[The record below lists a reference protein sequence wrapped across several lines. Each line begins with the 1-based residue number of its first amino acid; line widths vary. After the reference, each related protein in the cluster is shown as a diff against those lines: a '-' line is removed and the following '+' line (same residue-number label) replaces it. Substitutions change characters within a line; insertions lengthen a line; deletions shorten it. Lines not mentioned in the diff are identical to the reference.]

1 MALDMFDRAVPGES
15 LTKPL
20 QDDPSTQVPKTDNL
34 YDAFYKVT
42 DTIKDNSSL
51 HGDLLS
57 MIESGVDL
65 ESITNVITFGA
76 FSKGEFSPDV
86 AMQLNPHL
94 LLWLFAEAYENGIKE
109 DDIKI
114 MNFPKDTSKGEMS
127 SDNIAELMARKNP
140 QKFGK
145 MQKEGAT
152 EQLDDFFAMLQGDS
166 DEEIGAP
173 PMEEAR
179 PESFM
184 DMQPTAPTPEEM
196 EVV

>member
-1 MALDMFDRAVPGES
+1 MFDRAVPGES

-20 QDDPSTQVPKTDNL
+20 QDDPSTQVPKIDNL
-34 YDAFYKVT
+34 YDAFYKIT
-42 DTIKDNSSL
+42 DTIKGNSSL
-51 HGDLLS
+51 HGDLLN
-57 MIESGVDL
+57 MIDAGVDL

-94 LLWLFAEAYENGIKE
+94 LIWLFAEAYENGIMEE
-109 DDIKI
+109 DIQI

-127 SDNIAELMARKNP
+127 SGNIAELMAKKNP

-152 EQLDDFFAMLQGDS
+152 EQLDEFFAMLQGDS

-173 PMEEAR
+173 PMEEEE
-179 PESFM
+179 PEGFM
-184 DMQPTAPTPEEM
+184 GMQPAEPTPEDR

>member
-1 MALDMFDRAVPGES
+1 MFDRAVPGES

-20 QDDPSTQVPKTDNL
+20 QDDPSTQVPRTDNL

-51 HGDLLS
+51 HGDLLK
-57 MIESGVDL
+57 MIDAGVDL
-65 ESITNVITFGA
+65 ESITNVISFGA
-76 FSKGEFSPDV
+76 FSKGEFSPDI

-94 LLWLFAEAYENGIKE
+94 LLWLFSEAYENGIME
-109 DDIKI
+109 EDIKI
-114 MNFPKDTSKGEMS
+114 MNFPKDTSRGEMS
-127 SDNIAELMARKNP
+127 ANNIAELMAKKNP
-140 QKFGK
+140 EKFRK
-145 MQKEGAT
+145 MQTEGAT

-173 PMEEAR
+173 PREEAR

-184 DMQPTAPTPEEM
+184 DMQPTAPMPEEM

>member
-1 MALDMFDRAVPGES
+1 MFDRAVPGES

-20 QDDPSTQVPKTDNL
+20 QDDPSTQVPRTDNL

-51 HGDLLS
+51 HGDLLN
-57 MIESGVDL
+57 MIDAGVDL

-94 LLWLFAEAYENGIKE
+94 LLWLFSEAYENGIME
-109 DDIKI
+109 EDIKI
-114 MNFPKDTSKGEMS
+114 MNFPKDTSRGEMS
-127 SDNIAELMARKNP
+127 ADNIAELMAKKNP
-140 QKFGK
+140 EKFKK
-145 MQKEGAT
+145 MQTEGAT

-173 PMEEAR
+173 PREEAR

-184 DMQPTAPTPEEM
+184 DMQPTAPMPEEM

>member
-1 MALDMFDRAVPGES
+1 MFDRAVPGES

-20 QDDPSTQVPKTDNL
+20 QDDPSTQVPRTDNL

-51 HGDLLS
+51 HGDLLK
-57 MIESGVDL
+57 MIDAGVDL
-65 ESITNVITFGA
+65 ESITNVISFGA
-76 FSKGEFSPDV
+76 FSKGEFSPDI

-94 LLWLFAEAYENGIKE
+94 LLWLFSEAYENGIME
-109 DDIKI
+109 EDIKI
-114 MNFPKDTSKGEMS
+114 MNFPKNTSRGEMS
-127 SDNIAELMARKNP
+127 ADNIAELMVKKNP
-140 QKFGK
+140 EKFRK
-145 MQKEGAT
+145 MQTEGAT

-173 PMEEAR
+173 PREEAR

-184 DMQPTAPTPEEM
+184 DMQPTAPMPEEM

>member
-1 MALDMFDRAVPGES
+1 MFDRAVPGES

-20 QDDPSTQVPKTDNL
+20 QDDPSTQVPRTDNL

-51 HGDLLS
+51 HGDLLK
-57 MIESGVDL
+57 MIDAGVDL
-65 ESITNVITFGA
+65 ESITNVISFGA
-76 FSKGEFSPDV
+76 FSKGEFSPDI

-94 LLWLFAEAYENGIKE
+94 LLWLFSEAYENGIME
-109 DDIKI
+109 EDIKI
-114 MNFPKDTSKGEMS
+114 MNFPKDTSRGEMS
-127 SDNIAELMARKNP
+127 ADNIAELMAKKNP
-140 QKFGK
+140 EKFRK
-145 MQKEGAT
+145 MQTEGAT

-173 PMEEAR
+173 PREEAR

-184 DMQPTAPTPEEM
+184 DMQPTAPMPEEM

>member
-1 MALDMFDRAVPGES
+1 MFDRAVPGES

-20 QDDPSTQVPKTDNL
+20 QDDPSTQVPRTDNL

-51 HGDLLS
+51 HGDLLK
-57 MIESGVDL
+57 MIDAGVDL
-65 ESITNVITFGA
+65 ESITNVISFGA
-76 FSKGEFSPDV
+76 FSKGEFSPDI

-94 LLWLFAEAYENGIKE
+94 LLWLFSEAYENGIME
-109 DDIKI
+109 EDIKI
-114 MNFPKDTSKGEMS
+114 MNFPKDTSRGEMS
-127 SDNIAELMARKNP
+127 ADNIAELMAKKNP
-140 QKFGK
+140 EKFRK
-145 MQKEGAT
+145 MQTEGAT
-152 EQLDDFFAMLQGDS
+152 EQLDDFFAMLKGDS

-173 PMEEAR
+173 PREEAR

-184 DMQPTAPTPEEM
+184 DMQPTAPMPEEM

>member
-1 MALDMFDRAVPGES
+1 MFDRAVPGES

-20 QDDPSTQVPKTDNL
+20 QDDPSTQVPRTDNL

-51 HGDLLS
+51 HGDLLK
-57 MIESGVDL
+57 MIDAGVDL
-65 ESITNVITFGA
+65 ESITNVISFGA

-94 LLWLFAEAYENGIKE
+94 LLWLFSEAYENGIME
-109 DDIKI
+109 EDIKI
-114 MNFPKDTSKGEMS
+114 MNFPKNTSRGEMS

-140 QKFGK
+140 EKFRK
-145 MQKEGAT
+145 MQTEGAT

-173 PMEEAR
+173 PREEAR

-184 DMQPTAPTPEEM
+184 DMQPTAPMPEEM

>member
-1 MALDMFDRAVPGES
+1 MFDRAVPGES

-20 QDDPSTQVPKTDNL
+20 QDDPSTQVPRTDNL

-51 HGDLLS
+51 HGDLLK
-57 MIESGVDL
+57 MIDAGVDL
-65 ESITNVITFGA
+65 ESITNVISFGA
-76 FSKGEFSPDV
+76 FSKGEFSPDI

-94 LLWLFAEAYENGIKE
+94 LLWLFSEAYENGIME
-109 DDIKI
+109 EDIKI
-114 MNFPKDTSKGEMS
+114 MNFPKNTSRGEMS
-127 SDNIAELMARKNP
+127 ADNIAELMAKKNP
-140 QKFGK
+140 EKFRK
-145 MQKEGAT
+145 MQTEGAT
-152 EQLDDFFAMLQGDS
+152 EQLDDFFAILQGDS

-173 PMEEAR
+173 PREEAR

-184 DMQPTAPTPEEM
+184 DMQPTAPMPEEM

>member
-20 QDDPSTQVPKTDNL
+20 QDDPSTQVPRTDNL

-51 HGDLLS
+51 HGDLLK
-57 MIESGVDL
+57 MIDAGVDL

-76 FSKGEFSPDV
+76 FSKGEFSPDI

-94 LLWLFAEAYENGIKE
+94 LLWLFSEAYENGIME
-109 DDIKI
+109 EDIKI
-114 MNFPKDTSKGEMS
+114 MNFPKNTSRGEMS
-127 SDNIAELMARKNP
+127 ADNIAELMAKKNP
-140 QKFGK
+140 EKCKK
-145 MQKEGAT
+145 MQTEGAT

-173 PMEEAR
+173 PREEAR

-184 DMQPTAPTPEEM
+184 DMQPTAPMPEEM

>member
-1 MALDMFDRAVPGES
+1 MFDRAVPGES

-20 QDDPSTQVPKTDNL
+20 QDDPSTQVPRTDNL

-51 HGDLLS
+51 HGDLLK
-57 MIESGVDL
+57 MIDAGVDL
-65 ESITNVITFGA
+65 ESITNVISFGA

-94 LLWLFAEAYENGIKE
+94 LLWLFSEAYENGIME
-109 DDIKI
+109 EDIKI
-114 MNFPKDTSKGEMS
+114 MNFPKDTSRGEMS
-127 SDNIAELMARKNP
+127 ANNIAELMAKKNP
-140 QKFGK
+140 EKFRK
-145 MQKEGAT
+145 MQTEGAT
-152 EQLDDFFAMLQGDS
+152 EQLDDFFAILQGDS

-173 PMEEAR
+173 PREEAR

-184 DMQPTAPTPEEM
+184 DMQPTAPMPEEM

>member
-20 QDDPSTQVPKTDNL
+20 QDDPSTQVPRTDNL

-51 HGDLLS
+51 HGDLLK
-57 MIESGVDL
+57 MIDAGVDL
-65 ESITNVITFGA
+65 ESITNVISFGA
-76 FSKGEFSPDV
+76 FSKGEFSPDI

-94 LLWLFAEAYENGIKE
+94 LLWLFSEAYENGIME
-109 DDIKI
+109 EDIKI
-114 MNFPKDTSKGEMS
+114 MNFPKDTSRGEMS
-127 SDNIAELMARKNP
+127 ANNIAELMAKKNP
-140 QKFGK
+140 EKFRK
-145 MQKEGAT
+145 MQTEGAT
-152 EQLDDFFAMLQGDS
+152 EQLDDFFAILQGDS

-173 PMEEAR
+173 PREEAR

-184 DMQPTAPTPEEM
+184 DMQPTAPMPEEM

>member
-1 MALDMFDRAVPGES
+1 MFDRAVPGES

-20 QDDPSTQVPKTDNL
+20 QDDPSTQVPRTDNL

-51 HGDLLS
+51 HGDLLK
-57 MIESGVDL
+57 MIDAGVDL

-76 FSKGEFSPDV
+76 FSKGEFSPDI

-94 LLWLFAEAYENGIKE
+94 LLWLFSEAYENGIME
-109 DDIKI
+109 EDIKI
-114 MNFPKDTSKGEMS
+114 MNFPKDTSRGEMS
-127 SDNIAELMARKNP
+127 ADNIAELMAKKNP
-140 QKFGK
+140 EKFKK
-145 MQKEGAT
+145 MQTEGAT

-173 PMEEAR
+173 PREEAR

-184 DMQPTAPTPEEM
+184 DMQPTAPMPEEM

>member
-1 MALDMFDRAVPGES
+1 MFDRAVPGES

-20 QDDPSTQVPKTDNL
+20 QDDPSTQVPRTDNL

-51 HGDLLS
+51 HGDLLK
-57 MIESGVDL
+57 MIDAGVDL
-65 ESITNVITFGA
+65 ESITNVISFGA
-76 FSKGEFSPDV
+76 FSKGEFSPDI

-94 LLWLFAEAYENGIKE
+94 LLWLFSEAYENGIME
-109 DDIKI
+109 EDIKI
-114 MNFPKDTSKGEMS
+114 MNFPKDTSRGEMS
-127 SDNIAELMARKNP
+127 ANNIAELMAKKNP
-140 QKFGK
+140 EKFRK
-145 MQKEGAT
+145 MQTEGAT
-152 EQLDDFFAMLQGDS
+152 EQLDDFFAILQCDS

-173 PMEEAR
+173 PREEAR

-184 DMQPTAPTPEEM
+184 DMQPTAPMPEEM

>member
-20 QDDPSTQVPKTDNL
+20 QDDPSTQVPRTDNL

-51 HGDLLS
+51 HGDLLK
-57 MIESGVDL
+57 MIDAGVDL
-65 ESITNVITFGA
+65 ESITNVISFGA
-76 FSKGEFSPDV
+76 FSKGEFSPDI

-94 LLWLFAEAYENGIKE
+94 LLWLFSEAYENGIME
-109 DDIKI
+109 EDIKI
-114 MNFPKDTSKGEMS
+114 MNFPKNTSRGEMS
-127 SDNIAELMARKNP
+127 ADNIAELMAKKNP
-140 QKFGK
+140 EKFRK
-145 MQKEGAT
+145 MQTEGAT

-173 PMEEAR
+173 PREEAR

-184 DMQPTAPTPEEM
+184 DMQPTAPMPEEM

>member
-1 MALDMFDRAVPGES
+1 MFDRAVPGES

-20 QDDPSTQVPKTDNL
+20 QDDPSTQVPKIDNL
-34 YDAFYKVT
+34 YDAFYKIT
-42 DTIKDNSSL
+42 DTIKGNSSL
-51 HGDLLS
+51 HGDLLN
-57 MIESGVDL
+57 MIDAGVDL

-94 LLWLFAEAYENGIKE
+94 LIWLFAEAYENGIGE
-109 DDIKI
+109 NDIQI

-127 SDNIAELMARKNP
+127 SGNIAELMAKKNP

-152 EQLDDFFAMLQGDS
+152 EQLDEFFAMLQGDS

-173 PMEEAR
+173 PMEEEE
-179 PESFM
+179 PEGFM
-184 DMQPTAPTPEEM
+184 GMQPAEPTPEDR

>member
-1 MALDMFDRAVPGES
+1 MAFDMFDRAVPGES

-20 QDDPSTQVPKTDNL
+20 QDDPSTQVPRTDNL

-51 HGDLLS
+51 HGDLLN
-57 MIESGVDL
+57 MIDSGVDL

-94 LLWLFAEAYENGIKE
+94 LLWLFSEAYENGIME
-109 DDIKI
+109 EDIKI
-114 MNFPKDTSKGEMS
+114 MNFPKDTSRGEMS
-127 SDNIAELMARKNP
+127 ADNIAELMAKKNP
-140 QKFGK
+140 EKFKK
-145 MQKEGAT
+145 MQTEGAT

-173 PMEEAR
+173 PREEAR

-184 DMQPTAPTPEEM
+184 DMQPTAPMPEEM

>member
-1 MALDMFDRAVPGES
+1 MFDRAVPGES

-51 HGDLLS
+51 HGDLLK
-57 MIESGVDL
+57 MIDAGVDL
-65 ESITNVITFGA
+65 ESITNVISFGA

-94 LLWLFAEAYENGIKE
+94 LLWLFSEAYENGILE
-109 DDIKI
+109 EDIKI
-114 MNFPKDTSKGEMS
+114 MNFPKNTSRGEMS
-127 SDNIAELMARKNP
+127 ADNIAELMAKKNP
-140 QKFGK
+140 EKFRK
-145 MQKEGAT
+145 MQTEGAT

-173 PMEEAR
+173 PMEEAE
-179 PESFM
+179 PEGFM

>member
-20 QDDPSTQVPKTDNL
+20 QDDPSTQVPRTDNL

-51 HGDLLS
+51 HGDLLK
-57 MIESGVDL
+57 MIDAGVDL
-65 ESITNVITFGA
+65 ESITNVISFGA

-94 LLWLFAEAYENGIKE
+94 LLWLFSEAYENGIME
-109 DDIKI
+109 EDIKI
-114 MNFPKDTSKGEMS
+114 MNFPKDTSRGEMS
-127 SDNIAELMARKNP
+127 ANNIAELMAKKNP
-140 QKFGK
+140 EKFRK
-145 MQKEGAT
+145 MQTEGAT

-173 PMEEAR
+173 PREEAR

-184 DMQPTAPTPEEM
+184 DMQPTAPMPEEM

>member
-1 MALDMFDRAVPGES
+1 MFDRAVPGES

-51 HGDLLS
+51 HGDLLK
-57 MIESGVDL
+57 MIDAGVDL
-65 ESITNVITFGA
+65 ESITNVISFGA

-94 LLWLFAEAYENGIKE
+94 LLWLFSEAYENGILE
-109 DDIKI
+109 EDIKI
-114 MNFPKDTSKGEMS
+114 MNFPKNTSRGEMS
-127 SDNIAELMARKNP
+127 ADNVVELMARKNP
-140 QKFGK
+140 QKFSK
-145 MQKEGAT
+145 MQREGAT

>member
-1 MALDMFDRAVPGES
+1 MFDRAVPGES

-20 QDDPSTQVPKTDNL
+20 QDDPSTQVPRTDNL

-51 HGDLLS
+51 HGDLLK
-57 MIESGVDL
+57 MIDAGVDL
-65 ESITNVITFGA
+65 ESITNVISFGA
-76 FSKGEFSPDV
+76 FSKGEFSPDI

-94 LLWLFAEAYENGIKE
+94 LLWLFSEAYENGIME
-109 DDIKI
+109 EDIKI
-114 MNFPKDTSKGEMS
+114 MNFPKDTSRGEMS
-127 SDNIAELMARKNP
+127 ANNIAELMAKKNP
-140 QKFGK
+140 EKFRK
-145 MQKEGAT
+145 MQTEGAT
-152 EQLDDFFAMLQGDS
+152 EQLDDFFAILQGDS

-173 PMEEAR
+173 PREEAR

-184 DMQPTAPTPEEM
+184 DMQPTAPMPEEM

>member
-1 MALDMFDRAVPGES
+1 MFDRAVPGES

-20 QDDPSTQVPKTDNL
+20 QDDRSTQVPKIDNL
-34 YDAFYKVT
+34 YDAFYKIT
-42 DTIKDNSSL
+42 DTIKGNSSL
-51 HGDLLS
+51 HGDLLN
-57 MIESGVDL
+57 MIDAGVDL

-76 FSKGEFSPDV
+76 FSNGEFSPDI

-94 LLWLFAEAYENGIKE
+94 FIWLFAEAYENGIDE
-109 DDIKI
+109 NDIQI
-114 MNFPKDTSKGEMS
+114 MNFPKDTSKGELS
-127 SDNIAELMARKNP
+127 SESIAELMAKKNP

-152 EQLDDFFAMLQGDS
+152 EELDEFFAMLQGDS

-173 PMEEAR
+173 PMEEEE
-179 PESFM
+179 PEGFM
-184 DMQPTAPTPEEM
+184 GMQPTAPTPEDR

>member
-1 MALDMFDRAVPGES
+1 MFDRAVPGES

-20 QDDPSTQVPKTDNL
+20 QDDPSTQVPRTDNL

-51 HGDLLS
+51 HGDLLK
-57 MIESGVDL
+57 MIDAGVDL
-65 ESITNVITFGA
+65 ESITNVISFGA
-76 FSKGEFSPDV
+76 FSKGEFSPDI

-94 LLWLFAEAYENGIKE
+94 LLWLFSEAYENGIME
-109 DDIKI
+109 EDIKI
-114 MNFPKDTSKGEMS
+114 MNFPKNTSRGEMS
-127 SDNIAELMARKNP
+127 ADNIAELMAKKNP
-140 QKFGK
+140 EKFRK
-145 MQKEGAT
+145 MQTEGAT

-173 PMEEAR
+173 PREEAR

-184 DMQPTAPTPEEM
+184 DMQPTAPMPEEM